1 MENEDKKVDE
11 VVDEEVVEDDETTQ
25 DETEP
30 TDETTEDIDWKER
43 ALKAEGIVKRYKTK
57 ETKTKEKTDTV
68 SGQKTEKGFGLV
80 EKTFLKASG
89 INSNEF
95 ELVQNFVK
103 ETGLPIDELVEKKWF
118 QAELKE
124 YRDSVATKSATP
136 KGNSRSAQSARDTVD
151 YWIAKGE
158 LPPADQVELR
168 RKVVNERLRKE
179 TSGSKFSSNPIV

>member
-1 MENEDKKVDE
+1 MENEEKVDG
-11 VVDEEVVEDDETTQ
+11 VAEEVVEDEEITNDTEDTSETT
-25 DETEP
+25 DEG
-30 TDETTEDIDWKER
+30 DVDWKER